1 VILDIPRCDGVG
13 KPPKKTHTWSSG
25 TGVRT
30 QDFPNIK
37 CRARRLAT
45 VLVLFCGWNPWSYTF
60 PVGRSRF
67 LSAGTARSG
76 GSLRGDDA
84 WAGEDGA
91 TGALSGGRSRTYSSA
106 RVIHLIFR
114 GIIRPKHS
122 FSYRCFRNAS
132 RRHLTHCH
140 VWFL

>member
-30 QDFPNIK
+30 QDFPNVK
-37 CRARRLAT
+37 CRARPLAT

-91 TGALSGGRSRTYSSA
+91 TGALLWWTLEDLFKRSGYTSN
-106 RVIHLIFR
+106 FQ
-114 GIIRPKHS
+114 
-122 FSYRCFRNAS
+122 RNNK
-132 RRHLTHCH
+132 T
-140 VWFL
+140 